1 MMIYKN
7 IKGVNNMK
15 LELIE
20 TKYGQ
25 VLFKDLKTDI
35 LRVRKTYGIYGRIYF
50 TYKKN
55 RIYLSEFVP
64 QRDGTLILIR

>member
-1 MMIYKN
+1 
-7 IKGVNNMK
+7 MK

-35 LRVRKTYGIYGRIYF
+35 LRVRKTHGTYGRIYF

-55 RIYLSEFVP
+55 IIYLSEFVP
-64 QRDGTLILIR
+64 QRDRTLILIR

>member
-1 MMIYKN
+1 
-7 IKGVNNMK
+7 MK

-35 LRVRKTYGIYGRIYF
+35 LRVRKTYGTYRRIYF
-50 TYKKN
+50 TYKKS
-55 RIYLSEFVP
+55 RIYLSEFIP
-64 QRDGTLILIR
+64 QPDGTEIYCNR

>member
-1 MMIYKN
+1 MIYKN

-25 VLFKDLKTDI
+25 VLFKDLKK
-35 LRVRKTYGIYGRIYF
+35 LIY
-50 TYKKN
+50 
-55 RIYLSEFVP
+55 
-64 QRDGTLILIR
+64 